1 VSTPAKPALS
11 PIALKQGE
19 GEALWFFGSLA
30 IVKAGSETIA
40 GRVSV
45 TELLGRQGS
54 GSPLHV
60 HHRED
65 EWFYILEGELTFWVG
80 GRIIKAPSRVV
91 RVWSARHPPHL
102 HSHVARSAQPR
113 GHRACRVRKVH
124 AHAGGAGGG
133 AYDSAGERCA
143 AEPRPNQG
151 RRGRVRARN
160 TRPARHPFLAE
171 PGCPDGFGSDCGLAC
186 LDKGPGPICRL
197 VRRPEQRYPTCPSTL
212 ASFDS
217 GLTHHP
223 RFNGSGRFGDWASG
237 IPHFLPSSDEEG
249 GAPFSAGW
257 LTGRQFI
264 HAPPGPLIPRHVNRP
279 KRYHRRDQPERTD
292 SRGYPIRLNRASRL
306 RWNRSPQSSKN
317 PILACDSSA
326 VIGNFRLHD

>member
-1 VSTPAKPALS
+1 MVRETSPTPSQSRRQKRAASWSPSLPGSKSSCARWGSRRRRLRFRRRAL
-11 PIALKQGE
+11 
-19 GEALWFFGSLA
+19 
-30 IVKAGSETIA
+30 
-40 GRVSV
+40 R
-45 TELLGRQGS
+45 
-54 GSPLHV
+54 
-60 HHRED
+60 
-65 EWFYILEGELTFWVG
+65 
-80 GRIIKAPSRVV
+80 
-91 RVWSARHPPHL
+91 
-102 HSHVARSAQPR
+102 
-113 GHRACRVRKVH
+113 CR
-124 AHAGGAGGG
+124 
-133 AYDSAGERCA
+133 
-143 AEPRPNQG
+143 PRPNQG

-171 PGCPDGFGSDCGLAC
+171 PGCPDGFGSDSGLAC